1 MILYFGIYKSKGKK
15 EEQSKVVCEEV
26 HVSELSAEF
35 EIKKPY
41 SIPSDAKPYIVE
53 VASYSLNT
61 TFKHYPIHKVEK
73 DAFLLARNKG
83 WEDLDLIEEPANVY
97 FAGKF
102 VGQSYVNPKSVNDTL
117 DLFFGR
123 NSKVIVTLNKIKYFN
138 NERIMGNNRKMVYS
152 YEMVIKNNRK
162 TAVKIGLED
171 QLPISQNS
179 EIIVDAVELSKGLV
193 SKDDGNVSWKFL
205 ISKGESQKVI
215 YTYTIK

>member
-1 MILYFGIYKSKGKK
+1 
-15 EEQSKVVCEEV
+15 
-26 HVSELSAEF
+26 
-35 EIKKPY
+35 
-41 SIPSDAKPYIVE
+41 
-53 VASYSLNT
+53 
-61 TFKHYPIHKVEK
+61 
-73 DAFLLARNKG
+73 
-83 WEDLDLIEEPANVY
+83 
-97 FAGKF
+97 
-102 VGQSYVNPKSVNDTL
+102 
-117 DLFFGR
+117 
-123 NSKVIVTLNKIKYFN
+123 
-138 NERIMGNNRKMVYS
+138 MVYS